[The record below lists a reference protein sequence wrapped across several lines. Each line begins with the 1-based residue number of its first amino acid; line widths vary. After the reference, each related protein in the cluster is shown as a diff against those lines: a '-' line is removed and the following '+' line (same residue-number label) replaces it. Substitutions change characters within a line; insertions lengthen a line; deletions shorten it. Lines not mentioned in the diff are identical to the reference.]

1 MPVSNIFEEY
11 AMLEAEIA
19 QREAK
24 KEQLRPFIL
33 ESMVTKGIR
42 KQDTAVGSFSVSKL
56 KKWTY
61 PERIKKMEED
71 FKAEKAKTQST
82 GEATF
87 EEADSLRF
95 TMIKL

>member
-1 MPVSNIFEEY
+1 MSVSNIFEEY
-11 AMLEAEIA
+11 ATLEAEIA
-19 QREAK
+19 AREEK
-24 KEQLRPFIL
+24 KAQLRPFIL
-33 ESMVTKGIR
+33 EQMVTKGIK

-61 PERIKKMEED
+61 PERIKQMEEE